1 MAKILLV
8 EDNKQIADNI
18 KTYLELENEFEVIS
32 CDDGE
37 NGLFLAKTNDY
48 DAILLDLMLPWIDG
62 KTICKKLRNEKNTPV
77 IIITA
82 KSQLEDKL
90 DLFEVGA
97 DDYLVKPFDLEE
109 LLARLKAVLRR
120 GVIDQLFTFKDIEIN
135 FPKKRVFKS
144 KKEIHL
150 TLKEFQILEILVQNR
165 GVSMSRT
172 DLITY
177 LRGEDSIRDSDEK
190 LDVYICNIRKKLDKN
205 LIETVKG
212 FWYRIGEEE

>member
-1 MAKILLV
+1 M
-8 EDNKQIADNI
+8 
-18 KTYLELENEFEVIS
+18 
-32 CDDGE
+32 
-37 NGLFLAKTNDY
+37 
-48 DAILLDLMLPWIDG
+48 
-62 KTICKKLRNEKNTPV
+62 RNEKNTPV

-212 FWYRIGEEE
+212 F